1 MLFRSP
7 AHINRWRAPGSINE
21 WLNHVEGLRQ
31 YARRRPQYAR
41 QHLREHFNLE
51 NEVRLNIHAGSE
63 AGGGLHINSL
73 ELTPAAAAEWS
84 GVYFRNLPIT
94 LKATPQPGYRFDSW
108 IGLPGVTTPE
118 VVLRLKADLD
128 LQPVFKPVPPPPG
141 PVIHSAEAIGASQLK
156 LHASGSPGQIGRA
169 HV

>member
-1 MLFRSP
+1 
-7 AHINRWRAPGSINE
+7 
-21 WLNHVEGLRQ
+21 
-31 YARRRPQYAR
+31 
-41 QHLREHFNLE
+41 
-51 NEVRLNIHAGSE
+51 
-63 AGGGLHINSL
+63 GGGLHINSL

-156 LHASGSPGQIGRA
+156 LHASGSPGQFYEIQWSADHRQWQSISRIQADANGAIEVVLPVLPQYHRGFYRLA
-169 HV
+169 E